1 MSKNSKKNKD
11 SKNELTLY
19 QLATKANDTTP
30 EAALSHVELERR
42 IIQAVDDKQDRKI
55 NEALARA
62 RAGNEY
68 SIHQAIWN
76 AVTLATHKYEFDTA
90 ESWQLVIP
98 YVMSVKQD
106 AQAEEITPD
115 YTELENVFKEELTKQ
130 GLLPDTQFRLAH
142 LFVDGNIVDQMS
154 YSKWRELHTHLF
166 HYFPGQ
172 FQSLQAEGDFAL
184 VKVNFLVALVDKQ
197 GPLLDTIYNS
207 TDNANPV
214 SQAMQAVTDK
224 LNERYSAL
232 NWLMMFPNR
241 PFVAVETGLTTRD
254 NIIMD
259 SFFNNFKDE
268 NEFSIVFF
276 YLKEDKNQA
285 AMSVWN
291 KNTGALE
298 VLAFV
303 REPSLNLQVPGK
315 MNQYKMHSVKFL
327 NQPISMK
334 NLDFSTMKL
343 EQLMKMSQHTVFH
356 GTPQPK
362 VA

>member
-1 MSKNSKKNKD
+1 MSKNSKKNKVT
-11 SKNELTLY
+11 KVEPTLY
-19 QLATKANDTTP
+19 QLASLANGATP
-30 EAALSHVELERR
+30 EAALNHVELERR
-42 IIQAVDDKQDRKI
+42 VIKAVDEKQDRKV

-68 SIHQAIWN
+68 NTHQSLWN
-76 AVTLATHKYEFDTA
+76 AVTLATHQYEYDSRQ
-90 ESWQLVIP
+90 SWQLVIP
-98 YVMSVKQD
+98 YVMSVKENSE
-106 AQAEEITPD
+106 AEEITPD
-115 YTELENVFKEELTKQ
+115 YTELESILKEELGNR

-142 LFVDGNIVDQMS
+142 LFVDGSVVDQMS
-154 YSKWRELHTHLF
+154 YSKWRELHSHLF

-172 FQSLQAEGDFAL
+172 LQQLQAEGNFAL
-184 VKVNFLVALVDKQ
+184 VKVNFLIALVDKQ

-207 TDNANPV
+207 TDSKNPV
-214 SQAMQAVTDK
+214 SEAMQAVTDQ
-224 LNERYSAL
+224 LNERYHAL

-241 PFVAVETGLTTRD
+241 PFVAVETGLATRD

-259 SFFNNFKDE
+259 SFFSNFKDE
-268 NEFSIVFF
+268 DQFSIVFF
-276 YLKEDKNQA
+276 YIKEDKTQA

-291 KNTGALE
+291 KNTGNLE

-303 REPSLNLQVPGK
+303 REQSLNMQVPGK
-315 MNQYKMHSVKFL
+315 MNQYSLHSVKFL

-343 EQLMKMSQHTVFH
+343 DQLLKLSAHTVFH
-356 GTPQPK
+356 GKEQPK